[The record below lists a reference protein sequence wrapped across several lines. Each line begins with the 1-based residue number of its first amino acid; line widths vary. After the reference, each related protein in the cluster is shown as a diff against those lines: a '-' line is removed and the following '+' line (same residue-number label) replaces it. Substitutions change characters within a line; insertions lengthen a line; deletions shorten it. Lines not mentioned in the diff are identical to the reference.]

1 MGGGAMGRSAAKA
14 QVENKVA
21 APAASKDFTLRIG
34 FIPFADVELEKLP
47 TKTDVGKNGSECLS
61 GA

>member
-34 FIPFADVELEKLP
+34 FIPFADEGWTSSPSKP
-47 TKTDVGKNGSECLS
+47 MAARMAAN
-61 GA
+61 A

>member
-14 QVENKVA
+14 QVENRVA

-34 FIPFADVELEKLP
+34 FISFADEELESSPSKP
-47 TKTDVGKNGSECLS
+47 MSARMAAN
-61 GA
+61 A

>member
-1 MGGGAMGRSAAKA
+1 MGRSAAKA
-14 QVENKVA
+14 QVENRVA

-34 FIPFADVELEKLP
+34 FIPFADEELEKLP
-47 TKTDVGKNGSECLS
+47 IKTDGGKNGSECLS

>member
-1 MGGGAMGRSAAKA
+1 MGRSAAKA

-34 FIPFADVELEKLP
+34 FIPFADEGWTSSPSKP
-47 TKTDVGKNGSECLS
+47 MAARMAAN
-61 GA
+61 A